1 MLSGSDISPLSGQ
14 RDSRQLISH
23 LMLGHHRRIGR
34 PLFMSLLSNVPC
46 NLIARQIIE
55 TMEQGRGME
64 TEERERSAAG
74 LRRRNVR
81 AHLQYISVNIEGTK
95 VFCL

>member
-1 MLSGSDISPLSGQ
+1 
-14 RDSRQLISH
+14 
-23 LMLGHHRRIGR
+23 
-34 PLFMSLLSNVPC
+34 MSFLSNVPC

-64 TEERERSAAG
+64 KEERERSGAG

-81 AHLQYISVNIEGTK
+81 THLQYISVNVEGTK
-95 VFCL
+95 VVLLVRHRHKVHNTHVQTHTVR